1 MGKPPRAAGAKCSLE
16 LVFVVDFLKRQMLGL
31 QALRKK
37 VTEAEA
43 ANARRHRQ
51 RKARNRLIGR
61 RRDF

>member
-16 LVFVVDFLKRQMLGL
+16 LVFVVDFLKQQMLGF

-43 ANARRHRQ
+43 ANARRLRQ

>member
-16 LVFVVDFLKRQMLGL
+16 LVFVVDFLKQQMLGL

-43 ANARRHRQ
+43 ANARLLRQ